1 MTARLLTPRRLLTQG
16 PFAAAVLLSLVA
28 LFTPGPDTPSVHP
41 GVDKL
46 IHLGMFAVL
55 ALTGL
60 RAGVPPVRLACG
72 LVAYAAVSEVLQAV
86 LPIGRDGEV
95 LDAVADSLGVGLAL
109 VAARVVP
116 PRRSVRT

>member
-1 MTARLLTPRRLLTQG
+1 MTARRLLTQG
-16 PFAAAVLLSLVA
+16 PFAAVVLVSLVV
-28 LFTPGPDTPSVHP
+28 LFTPGPETPSVHP

-46 IHLGMFAVL
+46 IHMGMFAVL

-60 RAGVPPVRLACG
+60 RAGVPPARLACG

-95 LDAVADSLGVGLAL
+95 LDALADSLGVGLAL
-109 VAARVVP
+109 VAVRVVT
-116 PRRSVRT
+116 PRRSLRT

>member
-1 MTARLLTPRRLLTQG
+1 MRGHRLLTQG
-16 PFAAAVLLSLVA
+16 PFVAVVLLSLVV
-28 LFTPGPDTPSVHP
+28 LFTPGSATPSVHP

-46 IHLGMFAVL
+46 IHMAMFGVL
-55 ALTGL
+55 ALTG
-60 RAGVPPVRLACG
+60 RWAGVPPTRLACG

-95 LDAVADSLGVGLAL
+95 LDAVADSIGVGLAL

>member
-1 MTARLLTPRRLLTQG
+1 MC
-16 PFAAAVLLSLVA
+16 
-28 LFTPGPDTPSVHP
+28 
-41 GVDKL
+41 
-46 IHLGMFAVL
+46 AVL

-60 RAGVPPVRLACG
+60 RAGVPTVRLACG
-72 LVAYAAVSEVLQAV
+72 LGAYAAVSEVLQAV

>member
-1 MTARLLTPRRLLTQG
+1 MTARRVRAQRLVTQG
-16 PFAAAVLLSLVA
+16 PFAAVVLLSLVV
-28 LFTPGPDTPSVHP
+28 LFTPGPETPSVHP

-46 IHLGMFAVL
+46 IHLAMFGVL
-55 ALTGL
+55 ALTG
-60 RAGVPPVRLACG
+60 RWAGVPPTRLACG

-109 VAARVVP
+109 VAARVVT
-116 PRRSVRT
+116 PRRPVRT